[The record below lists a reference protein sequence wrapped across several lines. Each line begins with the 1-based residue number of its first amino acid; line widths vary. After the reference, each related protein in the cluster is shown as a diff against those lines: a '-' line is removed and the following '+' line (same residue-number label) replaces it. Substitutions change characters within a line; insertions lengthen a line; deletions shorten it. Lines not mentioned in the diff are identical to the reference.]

1 MSAQQVRGGDGVDVR
16 LTGLLRF
23 PGDVLAT
30 IDCGLDMAARDELE
44 VTGTEGVL
52 RLDDPWHSRDPLIEL
67 LRPDGTCERIA
78 VEPLDPYACELE
90 DLAAAIGGERPRR
103 FARADALAQART
115 LAALYASAEADQPT
129 EVQP

>member
-1 MSAQQVRGGDGVDVR
+1 VQGGDGVDMR

-23 PGDVLAT
+23 AGDVLAT

-52 RLDDPWHSRDPLIEL
+52 RLEDPWHSRSPGIEL
-67 LRPDGTCERIA
+67 HRPDGSVEQIA

-90 DLAAAIGGERPRR
+90 DLAAAVAGERPPRYGR
-103 FARADALAQART
+103 EDAVGQARAI
-115 LAALYASAEADQPT
+115 AALYASAEAKQAT
-129 EVQP
+129 EVQR